1 MSDTC
6 RPTKCIIDLDAY
18 NHNLDVIEDHVGGA
32 KVVPVIKADA
42 YGHSLRLVVPELIAR
57 ATERVAVALIE
68 EAVRVRA
75 AGFAG
80 HIHVLGPTAAGQE
93 HLYRDQ
99 DVEHTVVS
107 VAALDQLVRA
117 VGGQRCQVH
126 LKLDTG
132 MGRLGVI
139 FDQAET
145 LIAAAVRHRSVE
157 VVGVFSHFANAD
169 SGDLADARQQLER
182 FHQAV
187 EVFEKLGE
195 PRPLRHMANSGGV
208 AQLPESHLDL
218 VRPGILTYG
227 VYPSPETERTIDVRP
242 VLSWHTKTSA
252 EKVVPAGWPVGYG
265 STWRATAP
273 TYVATLPVGYADGY
287 LRHLSNRSDVL
298 IGGKRRAVIGR
309 VSMDQTVVE
318 IGPADPNR
326 PSAGSAAT
334 DVVLLGRD
342 GEQHI
347 DAEELAGQAGTIAY
361 EVLTSI
367 SVRVPRVPLGG
378 TPQITIEP

>member
-1 MSDTC
+1 MSDPS

-42 YGHSLRLVVPELIAR
+42 YGHSLQLVVPELIAR
-57 ATERVAVALIE
+57 ATERVAVAFIE

-93 HLYRDQ
+93 HLYGHHE
-99 DVEHTVVS
+99 VEHTVVS
-107 VAALDQLVRA
+107 VAALNQLVRD
-117 VGGQRCQVH
+117 VGEQRCLVH

-132 MGRLGVI
+132 MGRLGVM

-157 VVGVFSHFANAD
+157 IVGVFSHFANAD
-169 SGDLADARQQLER
+169 SRDLADARQQLER

-187 EVFEKLGE
+187 AVFEKLGE
-195 PRPLRHMANSGGV
+195 PTPLRHMANSGGV

-227 VYPSPETERTIDVRP
+227 VYPSPETERTINVWP

-265 STWRATAP
+265 STWRATDP
-273 TYVATLPVGYADGY
+273 THVATLPVGYADGY
-287 LRHLSNRSDVL
+287 RRHLSNRSDVL
-298 IGGKRRAVIGR
+298 IGGKRRTVIGR

-318 IGPADPNR
+318 IGPVDPNG
-326 PSAGSAAT
+326 PAVDSTAT

-342 GEQHI
+342 GEEHI
-347 DAEELAGQAGTIAY
+347 DAEELAWRVGTVAY

-378 TPQITIEP
+378 THQTSAKP